1 MPHLVHRKRTWLRVR
16 PWRTAFMCGV
26 LSAVGALPV
35 SLAVQTVTVSP
46 AVLTGAAGA
55 TATITLDGFAPVLG
69 ASVFV
74 SSSQPSVAT
83 VPAKFPIPA
92 GRRSGTV
99 AVTTSPG
106 NGGCSTI
113 SARVSGGTE
122 TPMALI
128 SVRPTNTNASG
139 PMSLTLADSVVGGG
153 SLQGFVILRPSGAVP
168 GTVQL
173 TSSNPA
179 VNVPSTVSA
188 TNVTE
193 VGIVTPFNVTTSAV
207 QYPGSCSVITA
218 TKGSLQTRILLRVL
232 PIGHP

>member
-1 MPHLVHRKRTWLRVR
+1 
-16 PWRTAFMCGV
+16 MCGA
-26 LSAVGALPV
+26 LSGVVALPAF
-35 SLAVQTVTVSP
+35 LAVQTVTVSP

-55 TATITLDGFAPVLG
+55 TATVTLDGLAPVLG
-69 ASVFV
+69 TSVFV

-99 AVTTSPG
+99 AVTTSSG

-113 SARVSGGTE
+113 SARVAGGNE

-139 PMSLTLADSVVGGG
+139 PMRLTLADSVVGGG

-179 VNVPSTVSA
+179 VNVPATVSA

-207 QYPGSCSVITA
+207 QYPGSCAVITA
-218 TKGSLQTRILLRVL
+218 TKGTLQTRILLRVM